1 MAMAALRPA
10 LRGMCVHLRCQ
21 LLLHAHLDVPRAPL
35 HLSPPASAGHNK
47 WSKVKNIKGP
57 KDAARSRLFMKF
69 AMMIRLAVKDGGAN
83 PEFNQHLANVIEQ
96 CRAKNMPKA
105 SIEAAIKG
113 TDKSNASVYSLYE
126 ARGPG
131 GSSLL
136 IEVLTDNSTRSHQA
150 IKHILGKNGGSMCNG
165 ARHNFE
171 RKGVVLAAAE
181 DHEKSMVP
189 LERALE
195 LAIEAGAEDVRDTED
210 EERPLLQFVCDVS
223 SVHSVRE
230 SLSALGVQTVS
241 ASLEYVPC
249 TMAQLSDADLQ
260 LASRLIELLN
270 DSQDV
275 LRVYDNI
282 EAQSEQD

>member
-1 MAMAALRPA
+1 MAMAALHLA
-10 LRGMCVHLRCQ
+10 LRGVCVHLRCQ
-21 LLLHAHLDVPRAPL
+21 LLPPAHLRLPRALL
-35 HLSPPASAGHNK
+35 HLSPPVSAGHNK

-57 KDAARSRLFMKF
+57 KDAARSRLFLKF

-83 PEFNQHLANVIEQ
+83 PEFNQQLANVIEQ

-150 IKHILGKNGGSMCNG
+150 IKYILGKNGGSMCNG

-171 RKGVVLAAAE
+171 RKGVVLAAAD

-195 LAIEAGAEDVRDTED
+195 LAIEAGAEDVRDTEE
-210 EERPLLQFVCDVS
+210 EERPLLQFICDVS

-230 SLSALGVQTVS
+230 SLTALGVQTVS

-260 LASRLIELLN
+260 SASRLIELLN